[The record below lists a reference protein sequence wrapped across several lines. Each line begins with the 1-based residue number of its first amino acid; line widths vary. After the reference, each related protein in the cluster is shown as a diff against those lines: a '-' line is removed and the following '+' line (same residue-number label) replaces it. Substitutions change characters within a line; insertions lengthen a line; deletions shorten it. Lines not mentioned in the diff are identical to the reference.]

1 VILYGITFF
10 FQNFGPNATT
20 YIIPSLIYPSA
31 ERATCHGISSAFG
44 KLGALVGAF
53 IFMYL
58 VNSFCFRDNCN
69 DNHHS
74 TTATTSQQQQQIN
87 AGLQLTFGFC
97 ALLAMIG
104 GIWSFYFLKE
114 EDIQLLSSTS
124 SISSASELPMTVTH
138 QNQKNHSDYRLVD
151 MSNVSSTHGLLKEG
165 NAGMDEEEQAVEHL
179 KEVDNIKP
187 EEMIKSYSS
196 KVSTSLT
203 VNNDRSLEI
212 SPNTKSVQE
221 SRQLS
226 LDRSPLVSQKK
237 SMKSVDIRKK
247 SNILSLQDDDDDEHD
262 ENSDNDISSL
272 IRIST
277 QLNMNISNQQRQN
290 HQKQNDHQLGATQ
303 KNPIHA
309 SAAAATTTT
318 AGRKIK
324 KKKEKKPTKFDSDY
338 DDIQL

>member
-1 VILYGITFF
+1 
-10 FQNFGPNATT
+10 
-20 YIIPSLIYPSA
+20 
-31 ERATCHGISSAFG
+31 
-44 KLGALVGAF
+44 
-53 IFMYL
+53 MYL
-58 VNSFCFRDNCN
+58 VNSFCFHDNCN
-69 DNHHS
+69 DTHDS
-74 TTATTSQQQQQIN
+74 TTATTTSQQQQQQIN

-124 SISSASELPMTVTH
+124 SVSSIPELPTTITH
-138 QNQKNHSDYRLVD
+138 QKNHFDYRLVD
-151 MSNVSSTHGLLKEG
+151 MSNVSSTHGLLKDG

-187 EEMIKSYSS
+187 EEMNKSYSS

-203 VNNDRSLEI
+203 VSNERSLEI
-212 SPNTKSVQE
+212 SPNNKSIQE
-221 SRQLS
+221 FKQFS
-226 LDRSPLVSQKK
+226 LDRSPLLSQKK

-247 SNILSLQDDDDDEHD
+247 SNTLRLQDDDNDEHD
-262 ENSDNDISSL
+262 ETSDNDISSL
-272 IRIST
+272 IRNST

-290 HQKQNDHQLGATQ
+290 HQKNNDHQLGATQ

-309 SAAAATTTT
+309 SAAATITTT
-318 AGRKIK
+318 AGKKIK